1 MTKINRKLSAE
12 KNELVL
18 ALNSGGSAVQD
29 IIDKTTRLEGA
40 KNDLRKQVDATN
52 LRIKGE
58 DDQINQIQ
66 QAGSKV
72 TGDACRLRDEI
83 KNLEATVEK
92 KSAGKGRQKTEEDIQ
107 SMEDRCNHLN
117 KVKGKLE
124 QSLDEC
130 EDALER
136 EKKSKNDV
144 EKTKRKVVGDLK
156 LTQEVV
162 SDLERIN
169 SELAQGVQRK
179 EKEVG
184 SIAAKIEDEQT
195 LGSKYSK
202 QDKKSAETLNKN
214 VQDMNASKLKRQFE
228 SSEANKKLNNMKLA
242 IEHAGMDKNRF
253 ASQMEALSRAPSASG
268 KARTLTK
275 EKVRE

>member
-1 MTKINRKLSAE
+1 MPPTSA
-12 KNELVL
+12 
-18 ALNSGGSAVQD
+18 
-29 IIDKTTRLEGA
+29 
-40 KNDLRKQVDATN
+40 
-52 LRIKGE
+52 
-58 DDQINQIQ
+58 
-66 QAGSKV
+66 
-72 TGDACRLRDEI
+72 
-83 KNLEATVEK
+83 
-92 KSAGKGRQKTEEDIQ
+92 
-107 SMEDRCNHLN
+107 EDRCNHFN

-144 EKTKRKVVGDLK
+144 EKTERKVVGDLK

-169 SELAQGVQRK
+169 SELAQGIQRK

-253 ASQMEALSRAPSASG
+253 ASQMEALKRAPSASG
-268 KARTLTK
+268 KPRTLTE

>member
-1 MTKINRKLSAE
+1 MPPTSA
-12 KNELVL
+12 
-18 ALNSGGSAVQD
+18 
-29 IIDKTTRLEGA
+29 
-40 KNDLRKQVDATN
+40 
-52 LRIKGE
+52 
-58 DDQINQIQ
+58 
-66 QAGSKV
+66 
-72 TGDACRLRDEI
+72 
-83 KNLEATVEK
+83 
-92 KSAGKGRQKTEEDIQ
+92 
-107 SMEDRCNHLN
+107 EDRCNHLN

-228 SSEANKKLNNMKLA
+228 SSEANKKLNNKKLA

-253 ASQMEALSRAPSASG
+253 ASQMEALRRAPSASG
-268 KARTLTK
+268 KPRTLTE